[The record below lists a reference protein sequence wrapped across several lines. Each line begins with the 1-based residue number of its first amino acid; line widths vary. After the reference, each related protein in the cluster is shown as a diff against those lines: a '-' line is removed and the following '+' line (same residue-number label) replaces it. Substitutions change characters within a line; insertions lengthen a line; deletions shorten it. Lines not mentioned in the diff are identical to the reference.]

1 MKLHKS
7 LLLFGASALLL
18 AACGDDGGSTDEE
31 SAEEPEVAD
40 IVEDV
45 DASESEEEAEP
56 EEEDEE
62 QEVESKEV
70 DTDSNE
76 IILGEPIEFDDFIM
90 TIQSYELSTDM
101 DGNDALII
109 NYDWENTSDETLSPF
124 MTFMLKGF
132 QNNVE
137 TSDDLF
143 MVEGVDLGVGQ
154 SEVRPSG
161 VIEGATD
168 QVAIDD
174 LSVPLELELDELFS
188 FDNNARIVV
197 LDLSNLE

>member
-45 DASESEEEAEP
+45 DASESEEAAEP
-56 EEEDEE
+56 EDDEE

-76 IILGEPIEFDDFIM
+76 ITLGEPIEFDDFTM

-101 DGNDALII
+101 DGNDALVI

-143 MVEGVDLGVGQ
+143 MVEAVDLGVGQ
-154 SEVRPSG
+154 SEVRPGG